1 MDLEAVRAAG
11 RMVFAVNGL
20 WCTSCAMALQRVLVK
35 VPGVTSATV
44 NFTSGSALVT
54 WRPDDVDFSALQSR
68 ALKLGYALA
77 PLASGDGDSLARQAQ
92 RIRTQLVVAVV
103 FGMWSML
110 GSWVLYLNAGQ
121 LGESALTVGW
131 LALLTGVPVVLY
143 SGTDFYRAAWRT
155 LRSGVA
161 GIDALVTV
169 GVWGSIVV
177 SLWHLRMDSVE
188 IYIDA
193 ATMLICFL
201 LAGRLFEVHARQES
215 HAALDALR
223 RLAPEV
229 ATRAATADCNECEVM
244 LDQIRPGELILV
256 RANERVPIDGT
267 ITAGS
272 SALDCALL
280 TGESMPVPANPGD
293 AILAGS
299 INLSSHLTVRVEAA
313 AGARRIDLLGLR
325 MLELFGARSSLSQT
339 AERFVRVLLPT
350 VFLVAVAAFLRY
362 LWIGLP
368 ADRAALEALAI
379 LVAACPCAV
388 GLAMPLAYILASQRA
403 ADIGVLFRDP
413 VSMEGLARAKIMAFD
428 KTGTLTSGALSV
440 ADVECT
446 GEYSSIQIIALAA
459 EAETTVNHP
468 IANALRAHAVWAPPP
483 CGPFRNHTAY
493 PQGVA
498 MTDNAGRHIRVG
510 ARAWL
515 DASGVQGLLPDA
527 PGLVHVSID
536 ERCIGTIRMTD
547 TLRAD
552 SRAALHTLKQQG
564 CSLWLITGDT
574 AAATQ
579 SLVDEVGPVFEQ
591 IHSGAS
597 PEAKVELVAHET
609 RPLAFV
615 GDGANDGLVLAKAA
629 SGIAIP
635 GASTV
640 AAAAAGVVI
649 MQGGLSQLVATRWIA
664 RRAMRVAKQNLFFSI
679 FYNIAVV
686 IGFFGVGVTPF
697 AAAIAMLLSSA
708 SVFLNTSRIALR
720 SPPSPAHSPPLS
732 TILR

>member
-11 RMVFAVNGL
+11 RMVFTVNGL

-44 NFTSGSALVT
+44 NFTTGSALVT
-54 WRPDDVDFSALQSR
+54 WRPDEVDFSALQSR
-68 ALKLGYALA
+68 AQKLGYPLA
-77 PLASGDGDSLARQAQ
+77 PLGSGAGDSLTRQAQ
-92 RIRTQLVVAVV
+92 RIRTQLVIAVV

-121 LGESALTVGW
+121 LGESASTIAW
-131 LALLTGVPVVLY
+131 LALLAGAPVVLY

-169 GVWGSIVV
+169 GVWGSIAV
-177 SLWHLRMDSVE
+177 SLCHLRMGSAE

-201 LAGRLFEVHARQES
+201 LAGRLFEAHARQES

-223 RLAPEV
+223 QLAPEV
-229 ATRAATADCNECEVM
+229 ATRAATDTSAECEVM
-244 LDQIRPGELILV
+244 LDQVQPGDLVLI
-256 RANERVPIDGT
+256 RANERVPVDGT

-280 TGESMPVPANPGD
+280 TGESLPVPVHPGD

-299 INLSSHLTVRVEAA
+299 INLNSHLTVRVDAA
-313 AGARRIDLLGLR
+313 AGTRRIDLLGLR
-325 MLELFGARSSLSQT
+325 MLELFGARSSLSQI
-339 AERFVRVLLPT
+339 AERFVRFLLPA
-350 VFLVAVAAFLRY
+350 VFLVAVTASLRY

-368 ADRAALEALAI
+368 VDRAALEALAI

-413 VSMEGLARAKIMAFD
+413 VSMEGLARARIIAFD

-446 GEYSSIQIIALAA
+446 GEYSAREIVALAA
-459 EAETTVNHP
+459 EAEKTVNHP
-468 IANALRAHAVWAPPP
+468 IANALRRHAVLEPPP
-483 CGPFRNHTAY
+483 CGPFRNHAAY
-493 PQGVA
+493 SQGVA

-510 ARAWL
+510 ARDWL
-515 DASGVQGLLPDA
+515 AASGVLNLPTDV
-527 PGLVHVSID
+527 PGSVHVSID
-536 ERCIGTIRMTD
+536 ERCIGMIRMTD

-552 SRAALHTLKQQG
+552 SRAALHALKQQG

-579 SLVDEVGPVFEQ
+579 SLVDEIGPVFEQ
-591 IHSGAS
+591 IHSGTS
-597 PEAKVELVAHET
+597 PEAKAELVARES
-609 RPLAFV
+609 RPMAFV
-615 GDGANDGLVLAKAA
+615 GDGANDGLVLAKAVC
-629 SGIAIP
+629 GIAIP

-649 MQGGLSQLVATRWIA
+649 TQDGLSQLVATRWIA
-664 RRAMRVAKQNLFFSI
+664 KRAMRVAKQNLFFSI
-679 FYNIAVV
+679 FYNIVVV
-686 IGFFGVGVTPF
+686 IGFFGAGVTPF
-697 AAAIAMLLSSA
+697 AAAIAMLLSST
-708 SVFLNTSRIALR
+708 SVFLNTSRIAM
-720 SPPSPAHSPPLS
+720 SPRP
-732 TILR
+732 TQILNGSKAQYG